1 MSPISAPVFPASL
14 INEPA
19 QSNPATPTSSLGP
32 IEHLV
37 GTWTNKDNPVTGM
50 GGPTSPYSY
59 NVMPLPQG
67 DLAPAGYILKN
78 FSYYEE
84 ITFSAIHGNAPN
96 RGGTGTQVANTL
108 FYEQRVYFAEGPG
121 KDSLVH
127 AENGSWLFLTDRQ
140 QNAGPYCASPLPSS
154 TPPTQPF
161 NLVKQ
166 ISVPHGN
173 SILAAGNVAL
183 NGVGG
188 VTAMA
193 GSPIIPASTPVL
205 PKGVDTTAYTT
216 QASTAADY
224 QNPNVAFTNNPN
236 QPLINAITAVPATSF
251 IQLNVDTKTSN
262 HPVSNINF
270 EQKWANVTEYEA
282 SYWLEA
288 FGHSS
293 EFTQLQYSQTIYMN
307 IPITGAGLVS
317 FPHIT
322 TNTLTKI

>member
-1 MSPISAPVFPASL
+1 MSSTVAPTFPATL

-19 QSNPATPTSSLGP
+19 QSSPGTPTTSLGP

-37 GTWTNKDNPVTGM
+37 GTWTNKDNPVTGK
-50 GGPTSPYSY
+50 GGPSSPYSY

-67 DLAPAGYILKN
+67 SMSPAGYILKN

-84 ITFSAIHGNAPN
+84 ITFSAIHGSAPN
-96 RGGTGTQVANTL
+96 RGGNGTQVANTL

-127 AENGSWLFLTDRQ
+127 AENGSWLFLSDRV
-140 QNAGPYCASPLPSS
+140 QNAGPYGATPLPNS

-161 NLVKQ
+161 NVVKQ

-173 SILAAGNVAL
+173 SIMAAGNVAL
-183 NGVGG
+183 NGAGG
-188 VTAMA
+188 VTPTR
-193 GSPIIPASTPVL
+193 GSPVIPNSTGVL
-205 PKGVDTTAYTT
+205 PAGVDTSLY
-216 QASTAADY
+216 STLLNQPDNY

-236 QPLINAITAVPATSF
+236 QPLIDAITAVPATSF
-251 IQLNVDTKTSN
+251 IQLDVDTKTSQ
-262 HPVSNINF
+262 HPVSNIAF
-270 EQKWANVTEYEA
+270 EQKFANVGRYEA

-288 FGHSS
+288 FGGSAD
-293 EFTQLQYSQTIYMN
+293 FTQLQYSQTIWMD

-322 TNTLTKI
+322 TNTLTKK